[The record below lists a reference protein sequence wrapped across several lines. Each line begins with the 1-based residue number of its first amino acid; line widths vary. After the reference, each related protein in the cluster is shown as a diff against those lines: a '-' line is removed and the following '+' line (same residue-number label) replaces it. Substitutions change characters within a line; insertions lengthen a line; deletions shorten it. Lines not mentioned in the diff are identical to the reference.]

1 MQITEDDLIFE
12 ISDDELLV
20 AVEKFLTI
28 QAHNFEYARYKG
40 IPVDPESIAM
50 YGDWVEYWRRLR
62 VGQSLSLFDVKDICG
77 SGCTVQVV
85 ASKPKS
91 KYLVKL
97 NPNIE
102 EWS

>member
-12 ISDDELLV
+12 ISDNELLI
-20 AVEKFLTI
+20 AVEKFLGI

-40 IPVDPESIAM
+40 ISIDPESIAI

-62 VGQSLSLFDVKDICG
+62 FGQSLSLSDIKDICG
-77 SGCTVQVV
+77 SACTVQVI
-85 ASKPKS
+85 ASSPKS

-102 EWS
+102 EWA

>member
-28 QAHNFEYARYKG
+28 QAHNFDYARRKG
-40 IPVDPESIAM
+40 IHVDPESIAI

-62 VGQSLSLFDVKDICG
+62 VGQKLSLRDVKDICG
-77 SGCTVQVV
+77 SACTVQEIGT
-85 ASKPKS
+85 KPKS